1 MRARGRSLEMRV
13 TWVNRPKKR
22 DSICLAIGMLRASD
36 LSWSVKI
43 RGKEW
48 VFLLFWNAWKR
59 KDVWDSTQML
69 RRLDF
74 GLLFSNKPQ

>member
-1 MRARGRSLEMRV
+1 
-13 TWVNRPKKR
+13 
-22 DSICLAIGMLRASD
+22 MLRASD